1 MTGLARTGVQG
12 FCTLL
17 TYVNQES
24 VPALQQVLGFE
35 VSRLPKRWPRVY
47 VLAMQL
53 MAMQLMAM
61 FSTAA
66 RLVTNYFDA
75 GPAAAA
81 APKPAA
87 AAQPTFPAAAATTAQ
102 PAAPTPSV
110 NSALPGVH
118 HLL

>member
-1 MTGLARTGVQG
+1 MAGLARTGVQG

-35 VSRLPKRWPRVY
+35 VSMLPNRWHSVDM
-47 VLAMQL
+47 LAL
-53 MAMQLMAM
+53 KSLAM
-61 FSTAA
+61 FSITAQ
-66 RLVTNYFDA
+66 LVFGVFDA

-81 APKPAA
+81 ASQPAA
-87 AAQPTFPAAAATTAQ
+87 AAQPTFPAAAATAAQ

-110 NSALPGVH
+110 DSALPGVH